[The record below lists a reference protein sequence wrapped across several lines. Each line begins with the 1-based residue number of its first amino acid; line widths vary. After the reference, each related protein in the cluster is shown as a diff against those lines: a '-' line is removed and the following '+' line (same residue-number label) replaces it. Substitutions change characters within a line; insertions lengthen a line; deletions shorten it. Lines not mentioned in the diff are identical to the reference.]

1 MHNGH
6 GTIKIGNK
14 TVQTPGGGF
23 GSPGQAGASIAPP
36 APSTQASLPPSLGL
50 QPGNVNPYQQA
61 AQTMMQAGITS
72 LSGTTGNEQ
81 AAEKQQA
88 GGKFKT
94 IQQEAQEANQFNQML
109 QDTGIT
115 NTSGSG
121 TDEGKNAIETL
132 LDSNILANVLKGT
145 QSTDRFFKSLIEKG
159 PDGLSPEDKII
170 LANLIGVG
178 GLDTINLNKYTTEDV
193 NFEQLKDSFEKAAGD
208 LANKDYEGLVQ
219 DYLSNKPTGIDS
231 LTTMGSDLFNFFGDP
246 RLLREDG
253 SLTLEGLEKELGK
266 EGIAYLKATNPKLYY
281 SFTDPQTSGGLAELA
296 QFDLSTL
303 GNSPEDRQLAARVM
317 AAREATSGQG
327 GGQTG
332 ITSIPSSSFLDTVT
346 LPVTPNMDITKPGY
360 TGDPNN
366 PFGLPGDYGSGFMQS
381 EFYKPGQPGLAV
393 MTPVTLPDG
402 TTHMFPD
409 SSSANQ
415 FQQYLDYLA
424 MNKMGPSVGP
434 YQAVKT
440 PAGVPAALNYAN
452 IAPQFT
458 SAYAQQGIVNPLMV
472 NPAFQQFRQNLGL
485 FPGMA

>member
-1 MHNGH
+1 MPHAPRHSG
-6 GTIKIGNK
+6 GFSQGQSVIGGFTPSSTPAQN
-14 TVQTPGGGF
+14 TGPFGSFFGASSDPIPGGTTQ
-23 GSPGQAGASIAPP
+23 PAS
-36 APSTQASLPPSLGL
+36 
-50 QPGNVNPYQQA
+50 GNQFAQYQQA
-61 AQTMMQAGITS
+61 ADTMQQAGIGS
-72 LSGTTGNEQ
+72 LSGATTDTQQGQ
-81 AAEKQQA
+81 AAAAIQNAFQQSQ
-88 GGKFKT
+88 GTGSQGT
-94 IQQEAQEANQFNQML
+94 GS
-109 QDTGIT
+109 QDTG
-115 NTSGSG
+115 
-121 TDEGKNAIETL
+121 DEGKGLVETL
-132 LDSNILANVLKGT
+132 LSNTLVANLLKGA
-145 QSTDRFFKSLIEKG
+145 QSTDRFFKNLSEKG
-159 PDGLSPEDKII
+159 VDGLSTEDKII
-170 LANLIGVG
+170 LANLIGAG
-178 GLDTINLNKYTTEDV
+178 GLDTIDLNKYTTDDV
-193 NFEQLKDSFEKAAGD
+193 DFEELGKRFTEAASGLENVDYQSLVDS
-208 LANKDYEGLVQ
+208 
-219 DYLSNKPTGIDS
+219 YLSNKPTGIDS

-332 ITSIPSSSFLDTVT
+332 ITSITSPQTDQANIIEPKF
-346 LPVTPNMDITKPGY
+346 PATPD
-360 TGDPNN
+360 N
-366 PFGLPGDYGSGFMQS
+366 PFGLPGDYGAGFMQS
-381 EFYKPGQPGLAV
+381 QFYKPGQPGLAV
-393 MTPVTLPDG
+393 MTPVKLPDG

-415 FQQYLDYLA
+415 FQQYLDHLA

-440 PAGVPAALNYAN
+440 PVGVPAALNYAN

-458 SAYAQQGIVNPLMV
+458 SAYAQQGIVNPLMM